1 MTAGTRSRPQRL
13 PADERRSQLLDAAA
27 QLLVEHGTAAM
38 SMERL
43 ASEAGVS
50 KALPYK
56 HFENSEAVLAALYRR
71 ETEGLGRAVWHA
83 LRHAAPDTDLIR
95 LGVHVYFDEVT
106 RRSPVLAALSRPGS
120 NIASVADP
128 GQAGVIFEVEVLTR
142 FHGLDR
148 DRAKAVAGMIQGAIV
163 GAAGTCLAG
172 HADRTS
178 LEDDLVTL
186 IVSLVDPAASRRPRP
201 RPASPP
207 PERL

>member
-1 MTAGTRSRPQRL
+1 M
-13 PADERRSQLLDAAA
+13 AA
-27 QLLVEHGTAAM
+27 
-38 SMERL
+38 
-43 ASEAGVS
+43 EAGVS

-56 HFENSEAVLAALYRR
+56 HFDNSEAVLAALYRR
-71 ETEGLGRAVWHA
+71 ETEGLGRAVWHS

-172 HADRTS
+172 HADRTG

-186 IVSLVDPAASRRPRP
+186 IVSLVDPADRRHRVRP
-201 RPASPP
+201 HHRPPASSPRGATSITTTTTTMNKP
-207 PERL
+207 AHSARTAGGPSRQVHSLDPQGEM